1 MTRHR
6 SFDTQEPEE
15 REPVT
20 FDVKGETFTCAPEIP
35 GPALLD
41 FFTGLASGND
51 ALGSNA
57 TLSFLTAAMTIDCV
71 KCEGSGQIPTEE
83 GHEDCDACGGDGDD
97 INEYIRF
104 RKFAKD
110 RRNHVDLKKIMEI
123 GMYLSAEYGLR
134 PTRPGS
140 GSQPGPGSTSDGS
153 EATEPSEA

>member
-6 SFDTQEPEE
+6 SFETQTPEKK
-15 REPVT
+15 EPVT
-20 FDVKGETFTCAPEIP
+20 FDVNGETFTCAPEIP

-51 ALGSNA
+51 AMGSNA
-57 TLSFLTAAMTIDCV
+57 TLSFLTTAMTIDCA
-71 KCEGSGQIPTEE
+71 KCEGTGQMETEE
-83 GHEDCDACGGDGDD
+83 GPQDCEACGGDGDD
-97 INEYIRF
+97 IDEFIRF

-110 RRNHVDLKKIMEI
+110 RRNHITLKKIMEI

-134 PTRPGS
+134 PTKRDS

-153 EATEPSEA
+153 EDTQPSEA